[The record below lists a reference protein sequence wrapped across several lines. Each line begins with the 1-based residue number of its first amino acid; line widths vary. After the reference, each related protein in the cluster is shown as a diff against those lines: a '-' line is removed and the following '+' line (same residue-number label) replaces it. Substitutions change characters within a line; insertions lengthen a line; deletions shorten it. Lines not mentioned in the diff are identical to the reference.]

1 MRQGTSFRES
11 RIVRGTCESC
21 GDADAL
27 LYDHWSD
34 EQLVCAGC
42 QRVRVIAHPT
52 KQACD
57 NCGATGN
64 VWRDPIPRKNEY
76 LCAKCHD
83 PEAMFQ
89 NRWANS
95 VREGAVLNFHDKA
108 VCAAKGYGTDCKG
121 EIKPRGG
128 KHRGMLLCNKHAGK
142 TSSGPEWHQ

>member
-1 MRQGTSFRES
+1 MRLGTCFREN

-21 GDADAL
+21 GDTGAL

-42 QRVRVIAHPT
+42 QRVRAYAYPT

-57 NCGATGN
+57 RCGSTGN

-76 LCAKCHD
+76 LCESCHD

-89 NRWANS
+89 NRWAPA
-95 VREGAVLNFHDKA
+95 VREGATLGVHPKA
-108 VCAAKGYGTDCKG
+108 ECFARGHGTDCKG

-128 KHRGMLLCNKHAGK
+128 QHRGRLLCNKHAGK
-142 TSSGPEWHQ
+142 TSAGPEWHQ